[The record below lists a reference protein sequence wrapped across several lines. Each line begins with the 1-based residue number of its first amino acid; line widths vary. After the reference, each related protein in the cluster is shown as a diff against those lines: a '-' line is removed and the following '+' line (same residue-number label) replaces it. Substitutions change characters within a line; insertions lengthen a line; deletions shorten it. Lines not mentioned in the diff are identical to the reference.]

1 MYFFAIFLF
10 ILFML
15 AFLGYAKKV
24 LLRRDKTNS
33 TPPKDA
39 P

>member
-15 AFLGYAKKV
+15 AFLAYAKKV
-24 LLRRDKTNS
+24 LLRPDKTS
-33 TPPKDA
+33 SPPQKDA

>member
-24 LLRRDKTNS
+24 LLRPDKADS
-33 TPPKDA
+33 PPPKDA